1 MKFNSPKQLKDWLKN
16 KALSEGIPSN
26 TLLNYYMMERLLE
39 RISISEYND
48 NFIFKG
54 GFLISSMIGINLRST
69 LDIDATLKGIPI
81 SEEKIIKIINN
92 IISVELDDNISFD
105 IINIKSIHSSGKY
118 EDFRITIEAKFFNLK
133 EFLKIDLTTG
143 DVVIPKEIE
152 YSYRLMFEERSID
165 IRAYHLYTILA
176 EKLETVLSRNIA
188 NTRAKDFYD
197 IYILTNLNKEKIDKD
212 NFIEVLE
219 EKCIDRHT
227 IIYLE
232 ACDKYVNLIDKSS
245 ELREIW
251 KSYQNKNKYA
261 EEIKWA
267 QIISNLKYLLNI
279 N

>member
-1 MKFNSPKQLKDWLKN
+1 MKFNSPKQLKDWLRN
-16 KALSEGIPSN
+16 KELSEGIYSN

-39 RISISEYND
+39 RISVSKYND

-69 LDIDATLKGIPI
+69 LDMDTTLKGIPI
-81 SEEKIIKIINN
+81 SEEKIIEIINN
-92 IISVELDDNISFD
+92 IISIELDDNISFN

-118 EDFRITIEAKFFNLK
+118 EDFRITIEAKFFNVK

-152 YSYRLMFEERSID
+152 YSYALMFEERTIN
-165 IRAYHLYTILA
+165 IRAYHLYTVLA

-197 IYILTNLNKEKIDKD
+197 IYTLTNLNREEIVKNSLIR
-212 NFIEVLE
+212 VLE
-219 EKCIDRHT
+219 EKCIERNT

-232 ACDKYVNLIDKSS
+232 SCDKYVDLIDNSP
-245 ELREIW
+245 ELRGIW
-251 KSYQNKNKYA
+251 ESYQNKNKYA
-261 EEIKWA
+261 EEIKWV
-267 QIISNLKYLLNI
+267 QIISSLKYLLNI